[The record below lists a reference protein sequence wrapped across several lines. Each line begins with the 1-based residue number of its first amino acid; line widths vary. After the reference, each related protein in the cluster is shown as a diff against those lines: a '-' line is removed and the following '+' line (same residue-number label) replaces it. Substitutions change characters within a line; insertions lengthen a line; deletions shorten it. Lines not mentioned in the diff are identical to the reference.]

1 MTAAAARRRI
11 HLAGFLIAGNG
22 AHSHALWRHPLTE
35 TGFLTAPYYQE
46 IARSLERGLFD
57 LVFFADRLAMSNRYG
72 GSIEVGAR
80 YGDQDAT
87 RLDPL
92 PVLGVMAG
100 ATSRIGLGATRSTT
114 YARPY
119 SLAREFATLD
129 HLSAG
134 RAAWNV
140 VTSVNQGEAD
150 NFGVENRLGHDER
163 YDAADEFMELA
174 FALWGSWAPDA
185 LVLDREAGI
194 YADPAKI
201 RPVDFAGRHFRSR
214 GPLNIPRPPQGRPV
228 IIQAGSSAR
237 GQDFAAK

>member
-1 MTAAAARRRI
+1 MPAIRQI

-35 TGFLTAPYYQE
+35 PGGFLTARYYQE
-46 IARSLERGLFD
+46 VAGSLERGLFD
-57 LVFFADRLAMSNRYG
+57 LVFFADRLAISSRYDG
-72 GSIEVGAR
+72 GDAGLR

-92 PVLGVMAG
+92 PVLGVMSAS
-100 ATSRIGLGATRSTT
+100 TRHIGLGATRSTT

-150 NFGVENRLGHDER
+150 NFGVVNRLGHDER
-163 YDAADEFMELA
+163 YDAATSS
-174 FALWGSWAPDA
+174 WGSPSRSGTAGPPPRWCSTARAGSTPTPRRFGPSTSRGA
-185 LVLDREAGI
+185 TSARADRSTS
-194 YADPAKI
+194 PA
-201 RPVDFAGRHFRSR
+201 RPRAGR
-214 GPLNIPRPPQGRPV
+214 
-228 IIQAGSSAR
+228 
-237 GQDFAAK
+237 